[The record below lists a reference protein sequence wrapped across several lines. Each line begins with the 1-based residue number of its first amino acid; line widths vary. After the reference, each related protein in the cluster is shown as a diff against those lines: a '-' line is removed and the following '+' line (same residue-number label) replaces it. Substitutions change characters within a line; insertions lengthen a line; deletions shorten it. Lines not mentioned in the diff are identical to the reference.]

1 MAGKVDTRQ
10 KMINMMYLVFIA
22 MLALNIS
29 KEVLATI
36 GVINED
42 LETSIKQLSNDNT
55 VKYATIDNLQ
65 SQPEYQ
71 VIYPFV
77 QLLKSK
83 SDTYVS
89 YLSDLKNELLD
100 SDKEG
105 TKYLRDVKNKS
116 DNSKPN
122 QKMTDY
128 QIMDKSGPLD
138 ELFFERSELLEPGAL
153 YRDNFINFN
162 KDLTSIIDSI
172 ASNDP
177 KYASDEVALKNLQS
191 VLSDLDSRFDYPEDG
206 LKLNS
211 DGKELDFM
219 DYEFKGFPLVAS
231 LSKMT
236 KTQNNAR
243 YVENKLLSVILGEI
257 AISPRITESNLFS
270 TYLALF

>member
-1 MAGKVDTRQ
+1 
-10 KMINMMYLVFIA
+10 
-22 MLALNIS
+22 
-29 KEVLATI
+29 
-36 GVINED
+36 
-42 LETSIKQLSNDNT
+42 
-55 VKYATIDNLQ
+55 
-65 SQPEYQ
+65 
-71 VIYPFV
+71 
-77 QLLKSK
+77 
-83 SDTYVS
+83 
-89 YLSDLKNELLD
+89 
-100 SDKEG
+100 
-105 TKYLRDVKNKS
+105 
-116 DNSKPN
+116 
-122 QKMTDY
+122 MTDY

-162 KDLTSIIDSI
+162 IDLTSIIDSI

-236 KTQNNAR
+236 KTQNMLDMLKTS
-243 YVENKLLSVILGEI
+243 Y
-257 AISPRITESNLFS
+257 FQ
-270 TYLALF
+270 

>member
-105 TKYLRDVKNKS
+105 TKYIRDVKNKS

-122 QKMTDY
+122 QQMTDY
-128 QIMDKSGPLD
+128 QIMDKSIFIMEHFNP
-138 ELFFERSELLEPGAL
+138 EAL
-153 YRDNFINFN
+153 YC
-162 KDLTSIIDSI
+162 L
-172 ASNDP
+172 
-177 KYASDEVALKNLQS
+177 
-191 VLSDLDSRFDYPEDG
+191 
-206 LKLNS
+206 
-211 DGKELDFM
+211 
-219 DYEFKGFPLVAS
+219 
-231 LSKMT
+231 
-236 KTQNNAR
+236 
-243 YVENKLLSVILGEI
+243 
-257 AISPRITESNLFS
+257 NLFS
-270 TYLALF
+270 MAIYVFVCEKIVHLENYGFVIKSSKIIS